1 MSEGTAATAIA
12 GRSLHYDIAQKDS
25 SMKKIIVSVFVAS
38 SLLVGAPLPV
48 LAGVDVAAACSG
60 DVPDAW
66 KRPGGFCD
74 QNDFNNSISTPS
86 DPGCMP
92 VNFAMNGSD
101 RDVRLLLAGA
111 PPADPCIPELD
122 CSSING
128 DFFTT
133 DARDRVLLVAC

>member
-1 MSEGTAATAIA
+1 
-12 GRSLHYDIAQKDS
+12 
-25 SMKKIIVSVFVAS
+25 MKKIIVSVFVAS